1 MPAPKSRKKVKAVP
15 TPIPAR
21 CMNVHA
27 AASYLGAT
35 VWFVRTA
42 VWEEKIKAVKFGSRL
57 LFPREE
63 LDRFIDAA
71 KAGA

>member
-1 MPAPKSRKKVKAVP
+1 MPAFKKVKAVSVP
-15 TPIPAR
+15 TSIPAR
-21 CMNVHA
+21 CLNVREA
-27 AASYLGAT
+27 AQYIGAT

-42 VWEEKIKAVKFGSRL
+42 VWENKLKSVKFGSRL

-71 KAGA
+71 KVGA